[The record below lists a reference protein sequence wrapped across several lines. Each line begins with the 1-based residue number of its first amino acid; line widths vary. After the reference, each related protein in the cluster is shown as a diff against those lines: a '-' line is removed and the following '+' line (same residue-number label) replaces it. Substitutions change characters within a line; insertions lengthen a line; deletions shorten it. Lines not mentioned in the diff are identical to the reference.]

1 MCRCHGHRVPETAQY
16 CHKINPSEPEYE
28 IRIFTIQLEDAYS
41 RGLEIACSAFSELSQ
56 KFDVIGGKIFAP
68 NLPFSKS

>member
-1 MCRCHGHRVPETAQY
+1 MAIAFPKRHSIVTKSIPLSLNMKYG
-16 CHKINPSEPEYE
+16 
-28 IRIFTIQLEDAYS
+28 IFTIQLEDAYS